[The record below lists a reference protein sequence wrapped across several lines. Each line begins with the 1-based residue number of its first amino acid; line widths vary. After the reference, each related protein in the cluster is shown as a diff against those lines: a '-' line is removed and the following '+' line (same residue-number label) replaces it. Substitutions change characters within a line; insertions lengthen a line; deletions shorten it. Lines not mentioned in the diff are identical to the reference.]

1 MCTGRIKRRTLRS
14 VDAADARRTSRRSR
28 VYHVNERAADLLV
41 VGAGVMGAWTAYWA
55 QAGGA
60 GPGRGAG
67 GGRSVTLLD
76 AWGAGHARATSG
88 HPTRVTR
95 SAHGDDALY
104 ARWAHEARTLWKRF
118 GEEWGT
124 TLHHETGVVW
134 FGDDRSTFE
143 HRSAAVLAAAG
154 IPHEILDA
162 DEVEHRWPQIGT
174 AGIAQALWEPQA
186 GVAPRAPLRATDRRG
201 LRARRRPRRDRG
213 GSRGARSRWTAASV
227 VEADGREWSAET
239 FVFACGPW
247 LPRLFPDELGALVRV
262 TKQDVVYVGVPAG
275 ATQPFSIGACPTWAD
290 HHNAYYGVPALGD
303 DGFKI
308 APDRYGPVFD
318 PSAGERIVDPDSIRL
333 ARAYLARRFPGLATA
348 PVTAARVCQYETS
361 PDGHFLIGRLPGY
374 DNVWILGGGSG
385 HGFKHG
391 PLLGSYAVSRIDGAA
406 EGDWFGPDEARFR
419 VGPRVVSAAAGTG
432 RDTMAEGWELF

>member
-1 MCTGRIKRRTLRS
+1 M
-14 VDAADARRTSRRSR
+14 
-28 VYHVNERAADLLV
+28 
-41 VGAGVMGAWTAYWA
+41 
-55 QAGGA
+55 
-60 GPGRGAG
+60 
-67 GGRSVTLLD
+67 
-76 AWGAGHARATSG
+76 
-88 HPTRVTR
+88 
-95 SAHGDDALY
+95 
-104 ARWAHEARTLWKRF
+104 
-118 GEEWGT
+118 
-124 TLHHETGVVW
+124 
-134 FGDDRSTFE
+134 
-143 HRSAAVLAAAG
+143 
-154 IPHEILDA
+154 
-162 DEVEHRWPQIGT
+162 
-174 AGIAQALWEPQA
+174 
-186 GVAPRAPLRATDRRG
+186 
-201 LRARRRPRRDRG
+201 
-213 GSRGARSRWTAASV
+213 
-227 VEADGREWSAET
+227 
-239 FVFACGPW
+239 
-247 LPRLFPDELGALVRV
+247 

-290 HHNAYYGVPALGD
+290 HHNAYYGAPALGD

-419 VGPRVVSAAAGTG
+419 VGPRVASAAAGTG